1 MGVAIGSQSTCPQ
14 AGALCPTIFTM
25 KRLAAKVGPT
35 RLLDQ
40 QRRVLNTWIA
50 RERDGDQA
58 WKDKVDKITSV
69 KEKSA
74 FLEHNV
80 IPDPPRT
87 FTWHISDYSQAR
99 AIECGYPGPK
109 SVVFKTYASHSKALK
124 RTLCIYGYL

>member
-1 MGVAIGSQSTCPQ
+1 MGVGIGAQSTCPQ
-14 AGALCPTIFTM
+14 AGALCPTTFTM

-87 FTWHISDYSQAR
+87 FAWHIIDYSQAR